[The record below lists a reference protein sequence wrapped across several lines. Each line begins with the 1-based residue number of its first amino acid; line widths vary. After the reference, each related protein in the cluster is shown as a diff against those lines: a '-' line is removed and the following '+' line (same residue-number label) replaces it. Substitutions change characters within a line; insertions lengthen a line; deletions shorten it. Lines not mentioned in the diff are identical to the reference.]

1 MTRTCKS
8 VALLSVESRSAPG
21 VLIRRLE
28 LAGLRVRVF
37 EDALGLSR
45 EARQGAFHLFLLDQ
59 QAGEAALAFQ
69 WLKAAPCNGAPIVF
83 YNCEDDEARLVD
95 ALEQGADDYVTV
107 ARSGELFARS
117 CALLRRREGRSV
129 TAMKVLELP
138 PYRFE
143 VGSKQAFI
151 EGRRVE
157 LTEKEFELSVLFF
170 RNPGRLLSRGKL
182 LEVVWG
188 DRLGAA
194 SRTVDTHVSRIRRK
208 LDIHPGRG
216 FRLSASYGSGY
227 RLEQIEESAG
237 PALSHPDL
245 ILGKFSHSL

>member
-1 MTRTCKS
+1 MARTCKS
-8 VALLSVESRSAPG
+8 VALLSVESRSAPA
-21 VLIRRLE
+21 VLISRLD

-37 EDALGLSR
+37 EDALALSR
-45 EARQGAFHLFLLDQ
+45 EARHGAFHLFLLDQ

-69 WLKAAPCNGAPIVF
+69 WLKAGPCSGAPIVF
-83 YNCEDDEARLVD
+83 YNCDDDEARLVD
-95 ALEQGADDYVTV
+95 ALEKGADDYVTV
-107 ARSGELFARS
+107 ARGGELFARS
-117 CALLRRREGRSV
+117 CALLRRREGRAV
-129 TAMKVLELP
+129 TAMRVLEMP

-143 VGSKQAFI
+143 VGSKLAFI
-151 EGRRVE
+151 EGRRVA

-188 DRLGAA
+188 DRVGTA

-227 RLEQIEESAG
+227 RLEQVEDLAG
-237 PALSHPDL
+237 TALSHPDL
-245 ILGKFSHSL
+245 ILAKFSHPL